1 MPSSMLSLNIYSA
14 FPILLNS
21 LCKVFFFQTELSSSA
36 IKFNSTKETNA
47 TEKEAVLRFLV
58 ALTGTG
64 HYGPTSVLGYQD
76 DLWARGLNQVKRP

>member
-1 MPSSMLSLNIYSA
+1 MPSSMLSLNIYFA

-21 LCKVFFFQTELSSSA
+21 LCKVFFLTEPSSSA